1 MYQPTTEE
9 LTTQPQHLRYIAH
22 LLFPLV
28 HQHPRFQIVA
38 DMFALKTPE
47 AMLARYLV
55 KIFRIG
61 LGISCAN
68 TGEAIGEALAVL
80 VGGVLEETVERKSL
94 VFPNRSSE
102 SGDLTYAGALV
113 VCRKVCLQTW
123 HWMLMAFSFW
133 RGLVVGRDPSLDGFT
148 NTLGLR
154 LSGLVVLRVALAL
167 HVGLGSL

>member
-1 MYQPTTEE
+1 MYQPTTQRV
-9 LTTQPQHLRYIAH
+9 TRHPQHHCYTTH
-22 LLFPLV
+22 LLFLLV
-28 HQHPRFQIVA
+28 HRYLKFQIVV

-47 AMLARYLV
+47 AMLARYFV

-68 TGEAIGEALAVL
+68 TGEALGEALAVL

-102 SGDLTYAGALV
+102 SGNFTYAGALV
-113 VCRKVCLQTW
+113 VCRKVCLQIW

-133 RGLVVGRDPSLDGFT
+133 RDVSEWIR
-148 NTLGLR
+148 
-154 LSGLVVLRVALAL
+154 ALYA
-167 HVGLGSL
+167 

>member
-9 LTTQPQHLRYIAH
+9 LTTQPQHLRYIAR

-38 DMFALKTPE
+38 DIFALKTPE

-80 VGGVLEETVERKSL
+80 VGGVLEETV
-94 VFPNRSSE
+94 
-102 SGDLTYAGALV
+102 
-113 VCRKVCLQTW
+113 
-123 HWMLMAFSFW
+123 
-133 RGLVVGRDPSLDGFT
+133 
-148 NTLGLR
+148 
-154 LSGLVVLRVALAL
+154 
-167 HVGLGSL
+167 

>member
-9 LTTQPQHLRYIAH
+9 LTRHPQHLRYIAH

-28 HQHPRFQIVA
+28 HRHPRFQIVA

-80 VGGVLEETVERKSL
+80 VGGVLEETIEKKPSVCKHGG
-94 VFPNRSSE
+94 SE
-102 SGDLTYAGALV
+102 SGNITYAGALV

-133 RGLVVGRDPSLDGFT
+133 RGLVVGREHSLDDST
-148 NTLGLR
+148 HALGLR
-154 LSGLVVLRVALAL
+154 LSGLGVLRVALAL